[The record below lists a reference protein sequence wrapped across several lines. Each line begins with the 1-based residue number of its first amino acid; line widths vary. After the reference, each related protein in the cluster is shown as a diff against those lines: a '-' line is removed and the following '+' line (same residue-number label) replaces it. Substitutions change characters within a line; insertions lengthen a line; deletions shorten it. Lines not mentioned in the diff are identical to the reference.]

1 MLDGSYGNHAMGRG
15 NIFLVGMMGAGK
27 STIGK
32 ALARHLGREFLDSD
46 RVLAE
51 RTGVPVATI
60 FEIEGEAGFRRRER
74 AVIAELARGDGQVVA
89 TGGGSI
95 LAEENRCAMR
105 ESGTVV
111 YLRARVESLW
121 ERTRHDTSRPLL
133 ATPDPRGKLQALL
146 LEREP
151 LYREAAHVV
160 VDTGSQSTQAVVKR
174 IAAALASH
182 ESSAP

>member
-27 STIGK
+27 TTIGK
-32 ALARHLGREFLDSD
+32 ALARHLGRAFVDSD

-51 RTGVPVATI
+51 RTGVAVATI
-60 FEIEGEAGFRRRER
+60 FEIEGEEGFRRRER
-74 AVIAELARGDGQVVA
+74 AIIAELAEGEDHVVA

-95 LAEENRCAMR
+95 LAEENRRAMR
-105 ESGTVV
+105 AAGTVV
-111 YLRARVESLW
+111 FLRARVESLW

-146 LEREP
+146 AEREP
-151 LYREAAHVV
+151 LYHEAAHVV
-160 VDTGSQSTQAVVKR
+160 VDTGSQSTQTVVKR
-174 IAAALASH
+174 IAAALASR
-182 ESSAP
+182 EASAP

>member
-27 STIGK
+27 TTIGK
-32 ALARHLGREFLDSD
+32 ALARHLGREFVDCD

-60 FEIEGEAGFRRRER
+60 FEIEGEEGFRRREA
-74 AVIAELARGDGQVVA
+74 AVIAELAEGADRVVA

-95 LAEENRCAMR
+95 LAEENRRAMR

-111 YLRARVESLW
+111 YLRARLESLW

-133 ATPDPRGKLQALL
+133 ATPDPRAKLQSLL
-146 LEREP
+146 AEREP
-151 LYREAAHVV
+151 LYREMAHVT
-160 VDTGSQSTQAVVKR
+160 VDTGSPSTQTVVKR
-174 IAAALASH
+174 ILAALAAH
-182 ESSAP
+182 ASSAP